1 MEKER
6 RDRRHRVEEDD
17 RWHHDEKRER
27 RHHRDVDREEDDHR
41 RRHKSSSSR
50 YDKQEDD
57 RRHHKS
63 KEERHDRGHKSS
75 KEEKEKTRSEKR
87 GREQDDDLKKRSRD
101 QEDGSK
107 VEKRSRDQEDE
118 SRKDAKRK
126 RDLEKETADKSV
138 SKRSR
143 SEFAEEE
150 KASNVEMN
158 GQTPAQPVV
167 ALTPASTPTPAPF
180 SSPAPVPVPAPV
192 PAPAAAPAAVPQT
205 APVAQEPSPA
215 PEPEVAPVAG
225 DASAIAKA
233 KARMRQLRKELNE
246 KLKKLPLV
254 SEVEQLANENDS
266 ANTITPD
273 SVVPSGTV
281 DVVANAANIASYKRA
296 QECVARLGF
305 QQPPGSMA
313 LHVPGVPSAGPK
325 VVKHP
330 VLRLDKQGRE
340 IDEHGVVVDNR
351 KSNISTLKVNINK
364 QKKDAFQILHPE
376 LEEDPI
382 NNPHFDADMGMD
394 RTKLVRQRRNSFQFV
409 EEGRWTKKAEI
420 FRLNNRF
427 GAAKAREIRSKQAAL
442 AKAKAEGDINP
453 NLIEVTER
461 IFKDD
466 KQHQDP
472 IPHVEWWDFAVLPPQ
487 TQSYDEVIDGAD
499 VKFKK
504 EKINIYV
511 EHPVPIEPPA
521 EPAPPPPQ
529 PLKLTKKEQK
539 KMRTQ
544 RRLAREKERQELIRQ
559 GKIEPPKAKVKMSNL
574 MSVLGA
580 EATQDPTR
588 MEHEIRTAAAERERA
603 HTDRNLARKLTPAE
617 RREKKEKRL
626 FDDQGTLETIVAV
639 FRVSDISHPQT
650 RFKVDIN
657 AQENRLT
664 GCAIITDGM
673 TVVIVE
679 GGAKSIK
686 RYTKLMLRRINWSAK
701 EEGSGGN
708 EQGDEEDGNEE
719 KENKCVQVWQGSV
732 ARPAFDRFF
741 FQKFHTAGAARKYLS
756 DAGVGHYWDSALHYK
771 EE

>member
-167 ALTPASTPTPAPF
+167 ALTPAPTPTPAPF
-180 SSPAPVPVPAPV
+180 SSPAPAPVPVPTPV

-205 APVAQEPSPA
+205 APVAPEPSPA

-246 KLKKLPLV
+246 KLKKLPLL
-254 SEVEQLANENDS
+254 EQLANENDS

-487 TQSYDEVIDGAD
+487 TQSYDEVIDGAE